1 MGPKNANFFVNYT
14 VLFFFTGRIPISVFK
29 IVILFVIHNSWDS
42 WRRIHLC
49 PEGGKASSPA
59 QLPNL
64 ILPICGSA
72 RPQRASEP
80 PPNSLREGS
89 YIYNLQFLL

>member
-42 WRRIHLC
+42 WRIIHLC

-64 ILPICGSA
+64 ILPICDSA
-72 RPQRASEP
+72 R
-80 PPNSLREGS
+80 EGFRTFPKQS
-89 YIYNLQFLL
+89 SISPVLSRNWRL